1 MREIPSVRRQW
12 KMFKQQLAEA
22 GLDRR
27 DLVLAQAAFYA
38 GVRVTWKILG
48 YLVDEDE
55 PEELERLIRKKARE
69 VYAIQGLAPRKVRH

>member
-1 MREIPSVRRQW
+1 LRW

-27 DLVLAQAAFYA
+27 DLVLAQAAFRA
-38 GVRVTWKILG
+38 GVRVTWEIFG
-48 YLVDEDE
+48 YLVDEE
-55 PEELERLIRKKARE
+55 ESEELERLIKKKARE